1 MRKSTRILCLILAAA
16 FVVSL
21 LVSIAMSVAYAEESA
36 VLSSRGETVYV
47 TADASGNVERV
58 VSSVYLANVGKFETL
73 TDYTSLTDIKAIT
86 TNEPPVISGDAV
98 TFAAAGEDVAYQG
111 TANAEDLPFSVHLAY
126 YLDGKAIAPEELAGK
141 SGRVRI
147 EITAENH
154 LKRTVEVDGEAME
167 LYVPFSVIGLLTLN
181 ESFSA
186 VTAENAKIT
195 VQAGRITVLSVL
207 LPGLAES
214 LSMEQGGR
222 ISDTLTLEAT
232 VENFSFDG
240 GTFIGMTG
248 IVDQNDLSGIEDVE
262 TLMDALDE
270 LNDAANKLYRGASKL
285 DDAAEVY
292 AEGVRAYAEGL
303 AQALDGAG
311 AITEGVSA
319 LCSGAGQLTDGSQKL
334 TDGLSSLAS
343 EIDRLKG
350 YLDTIES
357 GTVDEELYAFLVSAA
372 VDIAQSALDESNE
385 RMRNRLRTQLEA
397 AMPDATPEE
406 IEAIVDAV
414 IPANATVP
422 TPELTEEQKE
432 EIAAMVARIIQGSGS
447 IQELIGKF
455 DALAGGI
462 DQLADGS
469 AEITSGISALTDG
482 LRELKGGLAA
492 FSEGALALQENGTSL
507 ADGADSIATGIGKI
521 ARGLRSLANDG
532 MQRLVDETSVID
544 VSLSRKDALI
554 DLSQSYSAF
563 SATREPEDGAVQ
575 FVLSTEGIVEELPI
589 EPVTTPD
596 TAEPSPSPADT
607 EGETETGFFERIGA
621 WFRRVFAGLFG

>member
-1 MRKSTRILCLILAAA
+1 M
-16 FVVSL
+16 
-21 LVSIAMSVAYAEESA
+21 
-36 VLSSRGETVYV
+36 
-47 TADASGNVERV
+47 
-58 VSSVYLANVGKFETL
+58 
-73 TDYTSLTDIKAIT
+73 
-86 TNEPPVISGDAV
+86 
-98 TFAAAGEDVAYQG
+98 
-111 TANAEDLPFSVHLAY
+111 
-126 YLDGKAIAPEELAGK
+126 
-141 SGRVRI
+141 
-147 EITAENH
+147 
-154 LKRTVEVDGEAME
+154 
-167 LYVPFSVIGLLTLN
+167 
-181 ESFSA
+181 
-186 VTAENAKIT
+186 
-195 VQAGRITVLSVL
+195 
-207 LPGLAES
+207 
-214 LSMEQGGR
+214 
-222 ISDTLTLEAT
+222 
-232 VENFSFDG
+232 
-240 GTFIGMTG
+240 
-248 IVDQNDLSGIEDVE
+248 
-262 TLMDALDE
+262 
-270 LNDAANKLYRGASKL
+270 
-285 DDAAEVY
+285 
-292 AEGVRAYAEGL
+292 RAYAEGL
-303 AQALDGAG
+303 VQALGGAG

-319 LCSGAGQLTDGSQKL
+319 LYSGAGQLADGSQKL
-334 TDGLSSLAS
+334 TDGLASLAS

-385 RMRNRLRTQLEA
+385 RVRNRLRTQLEA
-397 AMPDATPEE
+397 VMPDATPEE

-414 IPANATVP
+414 IPANATIP
-422 TPELTEEQKE
+422 TPELTEKQKE

-492 FSEGALALQENGTSL
+492 FSEGAAALQENGTSL